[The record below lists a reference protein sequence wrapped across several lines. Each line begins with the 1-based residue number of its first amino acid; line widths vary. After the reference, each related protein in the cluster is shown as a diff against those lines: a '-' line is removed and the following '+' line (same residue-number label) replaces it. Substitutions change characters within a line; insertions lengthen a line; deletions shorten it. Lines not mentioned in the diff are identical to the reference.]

1 MESNWSDTHAEQR
14 QLSLEKVALSGKG
27 LEVLH
32 MFHGNA
38 LGAHVQLS
46 WETPPN
52 SFGANAVG
60 GLGPPATA
68 GSSES
73 KQNMGSYDQ
82 TTIFKQG

>member
-1 MESNWSDTHAEQR
+1 
-14 QLSLEKVALSGKG
+14 
-27 LEVLH
+27 

-52 SFGANAVG
+52 SFGANTVG